1 MTCICF
7 NFIASKYE
15 LRFVNS
21 KTLNSSRIDFDEADP
36 ILQDDLIS
44 GSLDNPL
51 ESGEVVT
58 LEFYNSNMNEKET
71 AYFLLARAVDEKDN
85 VSYASI

>member
-1 MTCICF
+1 M
-7 NFIASKYE
+7 
-15 LRFVNS
+15 
-21 KTLNSSRIDFDEADP
+21 IDFDKANP

-58 LEFYNSNMNEKET
+58 FEFYNSKMNEKE
-71 AYFLLARAVDEKDN
+71 ASYFLLARAVDEKDN
-85 VSYASI
+85 VSYWSI